1 MAFFL
6 NQWGMADDIKKF
18 LEIIAVQGEQIRAL
32 QARVAELERQL
43 KLDSSNS
50 SKPPSSD
57 GLKKK
62 PRTTSLRGKG
72 QKKSGGQKGHKGH
85 TLRQVENPDHIIAH
99 KPHECAHCRGIFL
112 EESMACLLGKRQIFD
127 VPEPRIEVTEHRI
140 YGHVCKG
147 CGHFARGVFPQEI
160 SAPVQYGERI
170 QNIAVYLQNHQLLP
184 EDRAAE
190 AIKDL
195 FELGM
200 SAATVAAINGRMA
213 EKLTP
218 KIKQIEQVVAAA
230 KIKHLDET
238 GFRVGGK
245 LRWLHVTGTKF
256 LTHYRAEEKRGAMP
270 LNMRGIMVHDHWKP
284 YFKMENVSHALCNAH
299 HLRELKAAHE
309 IDGEEWAGWMVVLL
323 YRMHKVTQR
332 HIFEGTKPDIE
343 SENKLMRL
351 YDQILEQG
359 LHDHESLPPLKS
371 KTGRKSSRRRKGH
384 NLVRRLARCKRE
396 VLCFWHDH
404 DVPFTNNLAER
415 DLRMMKVRQK
425 ISGGFRTMTGAK
437 NFATLRSF
445 ISSARKQSLNIL
457 ATLKNPEMLAV

>member
-1 MAFFL
+1 
-6 NQWGMADDIKKF
+6 MADDIEKL
-18 LEIIAVQGEQIRAL
+18 LEIIAVQGAQIRAL

-62 PRTTSLRGKG
+62 PRTTSLREKGK
-72 QKKSGGQKGHKGH
+72 KKSGGQKGHKGQ
-85 TLRQVENPDHIIAH
+85 TLCQVKNPDDTIAH
-99 KPHECAHCRGIFL
+99 KPHECAHCGGVFH
-112 EESMACLLGKRQIFD
+112 EDNMACLLGKRQVFD

-140 YGHVCKG
+140 YGHVCAD
-147 CGHFARGVFPQEI
+147 CGHFSRGVFPQDVN
-160 SAPVQYGERI
+160 AAVQYGPRV

-200 SAATVAAINGRMA
+200 SAATLATISGRIA
-213 EKLTP
+213 KKLTP
-218 KIKQIEQVVAAA
+218 KIEQIEQAVAAA

-238 GFRVGGK
+238 GFRIGGK
-245 LRWLHVTGTKF
+245 LRWLHVTGTAF

-270 LNMRGIMVHDHWKP
+270 ENMRGIMVHDHWKP
-284 YFKMENVSHALCNAH
+284 YFKMQNVSHALCNAH

-309 IDGEEWAGWMVVLL
+309 IDGEEWAGWMAILL
-323 YRMHKVTQR
+323 RAMRKITQR
-332 HIFEGTKPDIE
+332 HIFEATKPDIE
-343 SENKLMRL
+343 SQNKMMCL

-359 LHDHESLPPLKS
+359 RYYHENLPPLKS

-384 NLVRRLARCKRE
+384 NLVRRLQRCKPE
-396 VLCFWHDH
+396 VLRFWHDH

-415 DLRMMKVRQK
+415 DQRMMKVRQK
-425 ISGGFRTMTGAK
+425 ISGGFRTMNGAQ

-445 ISSARKQSLNIL
+445 ISSARKQRLNIL
-457 ATLKNPEMLAV
+457 AALQNPEML